1 MIMMNMNL
9 FSSGKV
15 EETASDCIKTQE
27 DIHILYHG
35 SSIKLQKPL
44 FGFGKADN
52 DYGSGF
58 YTTEDYDRAA
68 SWALLNG
75 DEKNSFVNEYTLDF
89 SNLKIIHLNDFGLLS
104 WVAEILANRGTGY
117 EDAEIVIKLMVD
129 KYRIDTTDAD
139 VIIGYRADDSYT
151 EVISAFLE
159 GLLSIDEVERMFYK
173 GSLGDQVFLKNEK
186 AFNSLNFVKADKI
199 APTEALTRE
208 DYIARKEVQTFLNKR
223 RGQRVLGLHI
233 NGITVQD
240 VLTNDYKYNKEY
252 GFYELI

>member
-1 MIMMNMNL
+1 M
-9 FSSGKV
+9 
-15 EETASDCIKTQE
+15 
-27 DIHILYHG
+27 
-35 SSIKLQKPL
+35 
-44 FGFGKADN
+44 
-52 DYGSGF
+52 
-58 YTTEDYDRAA
+58 
-68 SWALLNG
+68 
-75 DEKNSFVNEYTLDF
+75 
-89 SNLKIIHLNDFGLLS
+89 S

-117 EDAEIVIKLMVD
+117 EDAEIVVKLMVD

-151 EVISAFLE
+151 EVISAFLD

-173 GSLGDQVFLKNEK
+173 GSLGNQVFLKSEK

-199 APTEALTRE
+199 MPTEALTRE

-223 RGQRVLGLHI
+223 RGQRILGLHV